1 MNDFIGIDKTMHEY
15 LNKGAFLVAGKDKP
29 NVMTVSWG
37 MVGVMWRKK
46 IVVVPVR
53 ESRYTKGFLD
63 KEGEFTLSVPFEKM
77 TKEIAFCGKVSGRD
91 VDKFEALGLEKVK
104 GEKVS
109 TYKVGGCDA
118 YFECKVLAKIDLHA
132 DMLPEEVKEIAYKD
146 MDYHTL
152 YIGEVL

>member
-1 MNDFIGIDKTMHEY
+1 MNDFTNIGQTMHEY

-37 MVGVMWRKK
+37 MIGVMWRKK

-53 ESRYTKGFLD
+53 ESRYTKEFLD

-77 TKEIAFCGKVSGRD
+77 SKEIAFCGTKSGRE
-91 VDKFEALGLEKVK
+91 VDKFEALGLKKVK
-104 GEKVS
+104 GEKVD

-118 YFECKVLAKIDLHA
+118 YFECRVLAKIPLTA
-132 DMLPEEVKEIAYKD
+132 DMLPDEVKEIAYQD
-146 MDYHTL
+146 SDYHTL

>member
-15 LNKGAFLVAGKDKP
+15 LNVGAFLVSGKDKP

-46 IVVVPVR
+46 IVVVPIR
-53 ESRYTKGFLD
+53 ESRYTKEFLD
-63 KEGEFTLSVPFEKM
+63 KDMEFSLSVPYNKM
-77 TKEIAFCGKVSGRD
+77 QKELAFCGTKSGRD
-91 VDKFEALGLEKVK
+91 VDKFSELGLEKIK
-104 GEKVS
+104 CEKVG

-118 YFECKVLAKIDLHA
+118 YFECRVLAKLPLNK
-132 DMLPEEVKEIAYKD
+132 DMLPDEVKEIAYKD
-146 MDYHTL
+146 SDYHTL